1 MLASRQPGNEEV
13 RPCRVRA
20 PNVEFLP
27 HTGNKSTI
35 GGDAPEPGSA
45 GGSIGSRAMA
55 GDVFR
60 TPDERFEGLPE
71 FPFEP
76 HYREVDGLRL
86 AHLDEGEGRPV
97 VFFHGEPTWSYL
109 WRKVIPPVRDAGYRC
124 IAPDY
129 AGFGRSDKPTDLGW
143 YSYDRHTQLMAGL
156 LDDLDLREATAVV
169 HDWGGPI
176 GLRLAVEHPDW
187 ISRLVIMDSGL
198 FTGEQRMSEAW
209 LRFRDFVER
218 TDDLPVSM
226 LVRRA
231 CHTDPGDDVAAAYDA
246 PFPTPESKAGA
257 SARSRLCAATSVPRS
272 SSGQLPTRCFRSRS
286 ARRSPACSVPA
297 RRARSRTPRTSS
309 RRTPDRRSGG

>member
-1 MLASRQPGNEEV
+1 
-13 RPCRVRA
+13 
-20 PNVEFLP
+20 
-27 HTGNKSTI
+27 
-35 GGDAPEPGSA
+35 
-45 GGSIGSRAMA
+45 MA

-257 SARSRLCAATSVPRS
+257 RSFPLI
-272 SSGQLPTRCFRSRS
+272 LPT
-286 ARRSPACSVPA
+286 SPEMPGAAAGKRALEALRGDERPA
-297 RRARSRTPRTSS
+297 LVLWAAADPVLPFEVGEAFAGLLGAGPPRKVENASHFLQEDAGQEIG
-309 RRTPDRRSGG
+309 RLIANWLG